1 MYSLD
6 LDIDVTE
13 AAGLG
18 EPATLAVT
26 VTLPDPGSLPA
37 ERPIVCFAKPGGGY
51 SRGYYTVDLPGPA
64 RGAQAD
70 WHAGRG
76 WIFVSV
82 DHLGVGNSST
92 HRPADLDYTRLS
104 ATAHAAEREVL
115 DRLAAGILAD
125 GFPAVT
131 DPVVIGIG
139 QSMGGCMTVVQQGRY
154 ESYDGIGVLGFS
166 AVHTTPATLPGTT
179 PIIPAWIPR
188 DVVPTQ
194 WVQAD
199 PLSDP
204 GVVNKALMVTDSLR
218 SGDRAS
224 GPAMAWGFHYD
235 DVDRAIVAQD
245 LADFPTRNGNP
256 PPWASTTL
264 PATVAVWCIV
274 PGAIA
279 PEAAAVSV
287 PVLVAMGERDVIADP
302 KGEPR
307 AYQSATSIDFFRCP
321 RMGHM
326 HNFAGTRELFWRRIE
341 AWAEW
346 VRIEKDARHRG
357 SAPAIGTARA
367 VPQSA
372 AAIRTGADQSS
383 AGGSA
388 RPSSRR

>member
-1 MYSLD
+1 MQSLD
-6 LDIDVTE
+6 LYIDVTE

-18 EPATLAVT
+18 EPATVALT
-26 VTLPDPGSLPA
+26 VTLPDAGTLPV

-70 WHAGRG
+70 WHAARG

-82 DHLGVGNSST
+82 DHLGVGGSST
-92 HRPADLDYTRLS
+92 HHEAASLDYTRLA

-115 DRLAAGILAD
+115 HRLAAGTLAD

-131 DPVVIGIG
+131 DPVVLGIG

-154 ESYDGIGVLGFS
+154 ESYDGIGILGYS
-166 AVHTTPATLPGTT
+166 AVHTTPATRPGTT
-179 PIIPAWIPR
+179 PIIPAWMPR
-188 DVVPTQ
+188 DVIPKK

-204 GVVNKALMVTDSLR
+204 GVVNKALMLADSLR
-218 SGDRAS
+218 SGDKAS

-235 DVDRAIVAQD
+235 DIDPSILVQD
-245 LADFPTRNGNP
+245 LTDFPTRNGNP
-256 PPWASTTL
+256 PPWASATL
-264 PATVAVWCIV
+264 PAVVAVWCIV

-326 HNFAGTRELFWRRIE
+326 HNFASTRELFWRRIE
-341 AWAEW
+341 TWAEW
-346 VRIEKDARHRG
+346 VRVEKDARRQ
-357 SAPAIGTARA
+357 APAPAPETALA
-367 VPQSA
+367 
-372 AAIRTGADQSS
+372 
-383 AGGSA
+383 
-388 RPSSRR
+388 